1 MFVRAKPRGEKVFYY
16 LVKNERAGSRVR
28 QKTLAYLGESPTVAK
43 AVESL
48 RNTISHARKAADEWH
63 AKAEAAKAKI
73 TPGAFSTAVA
83 LARAPVIDDVPTF
96 LYRGCSFS
104 QDYAK
109 QYHSHLREARFYEQW
124 GRRLE
129 AQLDNLQ
136 RFDSAT

>member
-1 MFVRAKPRGEKVFYY
+1 MFVRTKPRGEKVFYY
-16 LVKNERAGSRVR
+16 LVKSERVGSRVR
-28 QKTLAYLGESPTVAK
+28 QKTVAYLGQSPTVAE

-48 RNTISHARKAADEWH
+48 QNAICYARKSADEWRG
-63 AKAEAAKAKI
+63 KAEAAKAKI
-73 TPGAFSTAVA
+73 TPGAYSTAVA

-136 RFDSAT
+136 RFDSTT